1 MIIGSVSSSKP
12 QNAHTAAARRRRAAR
27 VALVPEQMPEQAP
40 EDTAKPG
47 LLDRSRQ
54 LVGRVLNT
62 ITGRGN
68 A

>member
-1 MIIGSVSSSKP
+1 MIIGSVSGSKP
-12 QNAHTAAARRRRAAR
+12 QNARTAAARRRRAAR
-27 VALVPEQMPEQAP
+27 VALAPEQAP

>member
-1 MIIGSVSSSKP
+1 MIIGSVSGSNP
-12 QNAHTAAARRRRAAR
+12 RNARTAAARRRRTAVRLALAR
-27 VALVPEQMPEQAP
+27 GQTP

-62 ITGRGN
+62 ITGRES